1 MHSYAARNTAGLS
14 TGLRGLSTTPWI
26 LWGLSQKLRHAENG
40 LGNVSGIGYNTLIPT
55 NERQQ
60 MKIEHNLKFV
70 TEFKEGHPVTQQVMA
85 LDEGTRVFML
95 ESMLKDLVGSRLQP
109 ILDEINAN
117 GSYAILKVAE

>member
-1 MHSYAARNTAGLS
+1 
-14 TGLRGLSTTPWI
+14 
-26 LWGLSQKLRHAENG
+26 
-40 LGNVSGIGYNTLIPT
+40 
-55 NERQQ
+55 

-70 TEFKEGHPVTQQVMA
+70 TEFKDGHPVTRQVEM
-85 LDEGTRVFML
+85 LDESTRILML